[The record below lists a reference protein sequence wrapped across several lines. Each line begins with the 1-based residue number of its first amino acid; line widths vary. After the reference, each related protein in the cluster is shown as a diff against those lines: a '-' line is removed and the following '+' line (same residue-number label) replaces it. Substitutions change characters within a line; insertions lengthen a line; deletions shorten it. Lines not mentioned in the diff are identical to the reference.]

1 MKDKRK
7 IITISITI
15 ISIIILLIGTSFAWF
30 TLVVRGE
37 KTITISSGELS
48 LIIKNEANA
57 INLEGVGPTT
67 EEKGLESSPYEF
79 EIENT
84 SYLPVNY
91 QVRVV
96 PDKEKE
102 EECKRNNNDQ
112 ECKIIPSTSIRY
124 KVEVD
129 GKTKESNILGSND
142 NIIDEGSLLSLDSA
156 SYKLWL
162 WIDLDAGNEAQDAYY
177 FGKIEVEVIQNMD
190 SNLTPDDC
198 FIFDSAT
205 NTITDYLCYSGN
217 DQGFDTITDVV
228 IPAYIDGTEVKTI
241 GYLAFYNNG
250 LTSVVM
256 PNSLTKIDTCGFE
269 KNLLT
274 SISIPNSVTSIGGSA
289 FKTNKLTSLIIPS
302 SVKIIGGSAF
312 WDNDISDLVLNEGL
326 ETIESYAF
334 IRNELEIVTIP
345 STVISMGTE
354 SFGKSS
360 TSNSNLTSIVNKTNR
375 SFLFGN
381 ITAGTDTTTSFVTG
395 VVSHSTKDVIVIA
408 PTPDDCFVFDSAT
421 NTITDYLCYSGNDQ
435 GFDTIT
441 DVVIPAYI
449 DGTEVKTIGYLAFYN
464 NGLTSVVMPNSLTK
478 IDTCGFELNSIS
490 FLVIPNSVTSIGGTA
505 FRDNKLTTLTIPS
518 SVKTIGGNAFW
529 NNDIS
534 DLVLNEGLE
543 TIGTYVFIGNDLKEI
558 TIPSTVI
565 SMGTECFGKSSTNN
579 PNLTK
584 IINKTNR
591 SFAWGNILK
600 GTDTTTSFV
609 TGTVIHANGNVEIV
623 AN

>member
-1 MKDKRK
+1 MKDKKK

-190 SNLTPDDC
+190 PNL
-198 FIFDSAT
+198 
-205 NTITDYLCYSGN
+205 
-217 DQGFDTITDVV
+217 
-228 IPAYIDGTEVKTI
+228 
-241 GYLAFYNNG
+241 
-250 LTSVVM
+250 
-256 PNSLTKIDTCGFE
+256 
-269 KNLLT
+269 
-274 SISIPNSVTSIGGSA
+274 
-289 FKTNKLTSLIIPS
+289 
-302 SVKIIGGSAF
+302 
-312 WDNDISDLVLNEGL
+312 
-326 ETIESYAF
+326 
-334 IRNELEIVTIP
+334 
-345 STVISMGTE
+345 
-354 SFGKSS
+354 
-360 TSNSNLTSIVNKTNR
+360 
-375 SFLFGN
+375 
-381 ITAGTDTTTSFVTG
+381 
-395 VVSHSTKDVIVIA
+395 
-408 PTPDDCFVFDSAT
+408 TPDDCFVFDSST
-421 NTITDYLCYSGNDQ
+421 GTISDYLCYIEN
-435 GFDTIT
+435 TNNLPEIT
-441 DVVIPAYI
+441 SVVIPS
-449 DGTEVKTIGYLAFYN
+449 G
-464 NGLTSVVMPNSLTK
+464 
-478 IDTCGFELNSIS
+478 
-490 FLVIPNSVTSIGGTA
+490 VTSIGTKA
-505 FRDNKLTTLTIPS
+505 F
-518 SVKTIGGNAFW
+518 
-529 NNDIS
+529 
-534 DLVLNEGLE
+534 E
-543 TIGTYVFIGNDLKEI
+543 
-558 TIPSTVI
+558 
-565 SMGTECFGKSSTNN
+565 KSSSSNSGLTN
-579 PNLTK
+579 
-584 IINKTNR
+584 IHNKTNK
-591 SFAWGNILK
+591 SFNFGSIT
-600 GTDTTTSFV
+600 GGSGSFV
-609 TGTVIHANGNVEIV
+609 TGTVTHSNGNIGVINYTPNTNITSVYTFNASTCVTGEETTCSKSFFQQTYSQETIIKYKV
-623 AN
+623 NSSTEKYFFVLADNGSTLTLTQRENTVDTVKWYDSTSASNKSGPLTALTALENATSGWSNVNNITYTMGTTVFKDNKYTGCDGNLTCSKNTYTLSYRTVKARMITVQEMASLGCSYSTFQSCPVWLYNYLAGCTSFGCTKTGTSWGYWSMSAFSDTTINAYGVGYRGNAYRANANIEYAVRAVVVVNK